1 MGVDK
6 GISFILLLSWINFYV
21 LSGAGVVGF
30 LFSTEDLLSGLAAA
44 GVVVL
49 SFSLFAAPILW
60 DYWSGRLD

>member
-30 LFSTEDLLSGLAAA
+30 LFSTEGLLSGLAAVW
-44 GVVVL
+44 VVII
-49 SFSLFAAPILW
+49 SFYLFAFPILW
-60 DYWSGRLD
+60 DYLGGVFE